1 MSIKE
6 ELMTIVCAAILF
18 GWGYYCAR
26 WPAKAAESYNR
37 DRKRPLSERHIRF
50 MGWMALAMGLFCL
63 YAAVAWIIETLMS
76 ADLYISDALLLFV
89 LLLAIA
95 IGVYALL
102 RKRRPSTIGFQN
114 REEWVRSYLKQHP
127 QAQPLEIIGA
137 YNSHRE
143 LGEQWGYFSLREME
157 RLVAKIK
164 SDELP

>member
-1 MSIKE
+1 MSMME
-6 ELMTIVCAAILF
+6 ELLTIASAAILL

-26 WPAKAAESYNR
+26 WPAKAAAYNR
-37 DRKRPLSERHIRF
+37 DRKRPLSESHIRF

-63 YAAVAWIIETLMS
+63 CAAVAWIIEALIN
-76 ADLYISDALLLFV
+76 ANVYISEALLLA

-102 RKRRPSTIGFQN
+102 RRRRPSTMGFQN
-114 REEWVRSYLKQHP
+114 REEWVKSYLKEHH